1 MTGCVNDRS
10 RGIVNAAQLQIAQPI
25 LNRNHPWNSSK
36 KGKGSPYSIAERKVP
51 ESAADPGSWQSAC
64 R

>member
-1 MTGCVNDRS
+1 M
-10 RGIVNAAQLQIAQPI
+10 NAAQLQIAQPI